1 MQNSPNIESRATWP
15 GGGEWMYLFRPK
27 IAGTILYVKVIVR
40 SNCIV
45 ISFHEDEG
53 GGHEEEDQ

>member
-1 MQNSPNIESRATWP
+1 
-15 GGGEWMYLFRPK
+15 MYLFRPK